1 MVSINTP
8 EIYINEPGAI
18 HKVAD
23 YTELAIGEGRK
34 KAYIIWSKTPRSL
47 VKEALDE
54 DFGQKEIAYEEQ
66 LFEGFPTDAKARS
79 YAEEAKAADAEV
91 ILGVGG
97 GRVMDVTKAAGN
109 YSGLPVI
116 TVVLW
121 ILGI

>member
-1 MVSINTP
+1 MKRYKRQITYCRIVTGKNRKKTYMKEYRKYRIRGRVEYRMVSINTP

-54 DFGQKEIAYEEQ
+54 DFGQKGIAYEEQ

-79 YAEEAKAADAEV
+79 YAF
-91 ILGVGG
+91 
-97 GRVMDVTKAAGN
+97 
-109 YSGLPVI
+109 
-116 TVVLW
+116 
-121 ILGI
+121 